1 MITVNKMEVYVVNK
15 IGFIGMGNMGYA
27 MLKGTLS
34 SFKPSEL
41 LFSDINLERMK
52 SVSTETNVEYVMSNA
67 ECVNRTKYVVLAVKP
82 QFFDEVIETIV
93 NVVTP
98 QHIIISIAPGITIE
112 QLKEKIGYDARIV
125 RAMPN
130 TPALVGEGMTGV
142 SYDENE
148 FSTEEEEIIGQIFD
162 SIGKMKKVRENLMS
176 AVVCASGSSPA
187 YVYMFI
193 EALADGAVK
202 CGMPRDEAYE
212 FVAQTVLGSA
222 KMVLE
227 TKAHP
232 GILKDMVC
240 SPAGTTIEAVQA
252 LEDNGFR
259 SALMKAT
266 EACFKKCEGI
276 K

>member
-1 MITVNKMEVYVVNK
+1 MNK
-15 IGFIGMGNMGYA
+15 IGFVGMGNMGYA
-27 MLKGTLS
+27 MLKGSLKDFTPGS
-34 SFKPSEL
+34 II
-41 LFSDINLERMK
+41 FSDVNKERME
-52 SVSTETNVEYVMSNA
+52 SVSDETGVEYVTSNA
-67 ECVNRTKYVVLAVKP
+67 ECVNRSKYVILAVKP
-82 QFFDEVIETIV
+82 QFFDEVLKSIE
-93 NVVTP
+93 NVVTEN
-98 QHIIISIAPGITIE
+98 HVIISIAPGITI
-112 QLKEKIGYDARIV
+112 QRIKDKIGFDARVV

-142 SYDENE
+142 AYNA
-148 FSTEEEEIIGQIFD
+148 EEYTAEEVDVITKLFN
-162 SIGKMKKVRENLMS
+162 SIGKMKVVSEKLMS

-202 CGMPRDEAYE
+202 CGMARSDAYE

-240 SPAGTTIEAVQA
+240 SPAGTTIEAVKQ

-259 SALMKAT
+259 SALLKAT
-266 EACFKKCEGI
+266 EACYNRAENI

>member
-1 MITVNKMEVYVVNK
+1 MSR
-15 IGFIGMGNMGYA
+15 IGFVGMGNMGYA
-27 MLKGTLS
+27 MLKGTLNNFS
-34 SFKPSEL
+34 SSDL
-41 LFSDINLERMK
+41 LFSDVNKERMID
-52 SVSTETNVEYVMSNA
+52 VSKETGVEYVTSNA
-67 ECVNRTKYVVLAVKP
+67 ECVNKAKYVVLAVKP
-82 QFFDEVIETIV
+82 QFFDEVLKSIE
-93 NVVTP
+93 NVVNEN
-98 QHIIISIAPGITIE
+98 HVIISIAPGITI
-112 QLKEKIGYDARIV
+112 QQIKDKLGFDARIV

-142 SYDENE
+142 AYNAEE
-148 FSTEEEEIIGQIFD
+148 FTSEEKDIITKIFN
-162 SIGKMKKVRENLMS
+162 SIGKMKVVSEKLMS

-202 CGMPRDEAYE
+202 CGMSRQDAYE
-212 FVAQTVLGSA
+212 FVAQTVYGSA

-240 SPAGTTIEAVQA
+240 SPAGTTIEAVKE

-259 SALMKAT
+259 SAIMKAT
-266 EACFKKCEGI
+266 DACFKKSEHIG
-276 K
+276 